1 MLHKHISADI
11 LLIREKYS
19 GTFEDSWKNT
29 KDFNRSWKETFA
41 VKVKYWTCFL
51 LSEILIAYFNIRD
64 LTVGSPS
71 SAHLIQQNK
80 LQQIFSP
87 ERVTRSCPGL
97 FTSAFIFFKQGFCST
112 NKMEMKEDSRYQRV
126 KLFTT
131 WEPNY
136 YFLNATLKINFKNF
150 IIGMFLFFKLLYLK
164 KKIVSLFEKMLE
176 MYKQVQSRWKTPI
189 CAINTIF
196 VDKLLLYQYI

>member
-1 MLHKHISADI
+1 
-11 LLIREKYS
+11 
-19 GTFEDSWKNT
+19 
-29 KDFNRSWKETFA
+29 
-41 VKVKYWTCFL
+41 
-51 LSEILIAYFNIRD
+51 
-64 LTVGSPS
+64 
-71 SAHLIQQNK
+71 
-80 LQQIFSP
+80 
-87 ERVTRSCPGL
+87 
-97 FTSAFIFFKQGFCST
+97 
-112 NKMEMKEDSRYQRV
+112 MEMKEDSRYQRV